1 MSVPREFGNGRVV
14 TSSRIP
20 VESVYVAESL
30 RSAGVDVERDSGLP
44 GSAPFTRGRREGM
57 YRERL
62 WDMAT
67 YGGISSPKET
77 NERFKFIIAN
87 TSSAARNTLAVALD
101 LPTQVGLDPDDP
113 LAVGEV
119 GRSGVSVAS
128 LRDLQVIYD
137 DIPLEQVR
145 VATVANGM
153 GNVAL
158 AWFIGLAIRRGKPLN
173 RVVAN
178 LQNDPYKE
186 FTGRG
191 LYIYPID
198 GHMRLALDAV
208 DYCIGELAHWRPM
221 SVCGS
226 QLRWGGGTA
235 IEEVAFA
242 VAHAQGYID
251 GLLDRGLKLS
261 QVLPIIEFHMATDN
275 EIMEEAAKF
284 RALRQLWAH
293 QMTNRYGLD
302 EGECVMP
309 SIQTYSAG
317 YTLTAQQPMNNIVRI
332 AMQVISSVLGGVD
345 YVATCS
351 YDEAISTPTKQALIM
366 ALRTQQIIAYESG
379 LPNVADPLGGSY
391 YVEWLTAEIARRAS
405 DVVDQIYVQGGPS
418 QAIASGWTNNLM
430 TRLAFEWQVEV
441 EEKRRLVV
449 GVNIFEEDEEVDI
462 EPQRVSD
469 DLAKERG
476 QAIQDTR
483 RCRSSHEVA
492 RTLRHLDEV
501 TRKGGNT
508 IPATVE
514 AVLEEATIQEICD
527 VFRAFYGVYTGV

>member
-1 MSVPREFGNGRVV
+1 MSTSGEADNGHVV

-20 VESVYVAESL
+20 VQSVYVAESL
-30 RSAGVDVERDSGLP
+30 RSAGIDVERDCGLP
-44 GSAPFTRGRREGM
+44 GRAPFTRGRRAGM

-87 TSSAARNTLAVALD
+87 TSSSARNTLAVALD

-128 LRDLQVIYD
+128 LRDLEVIYD
-137 DIPLEQVR
+137 DIPLERVR

-158 AWFIGLAIRRGKPLN
+158 AWFIGLAVRRGEALSG
-173 RVVAN
+173 VVAN

-191 LYIYPID
+191 LYIYPVD

-208 DYCIGELAHWRPM
+208 DYCIGELPHWRPM

-251 GLLDRGLKLS
+251 GLLERGLKLS

-293 QMTNRYGLD
+293 QLMHRYGLD

-351 YDEAISTPTKQALIM
+351 YDEAISTPTKQALMM

-379 LPNVADPLGGSY
+379 LPSVADPLGGSY

-405 DVVDQIYVQGGPS
+405 EVVDEIYCQGGPS
-418 QAIASGWTNNLM
+418 EAIASGWTNNLM

-441 EEKRRLVV
+441 EERQRLIV
-449 GVNIFEEDEEVDI
+449 GVNIFEEDEEVEI

-469 DLAKERG
+469 DLGTERG
-476 QAIQDTR
+476 EEVRDMR
-483 RCRSSHEVA
+483 KGRSSHEVA
-492 RTLRHLDEV
+492 RTLRHLEEV
-501 TRKGGNT
+501 TRNGANT
-508 IPATVE
+508 IPATVD
-514 AVLEEATIQEICD
+514 AVLEEATVQEICD